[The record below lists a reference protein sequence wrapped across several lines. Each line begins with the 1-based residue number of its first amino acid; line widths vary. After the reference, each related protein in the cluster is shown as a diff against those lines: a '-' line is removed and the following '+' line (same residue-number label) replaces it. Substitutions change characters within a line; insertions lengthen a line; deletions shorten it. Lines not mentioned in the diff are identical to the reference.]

1 MAGNYTPDRSGVA
14 RMLASNGMRAFAQST
29 ADTAAIMA
37 AARMPRRTGELAGSI
52 TARAVRGGKEGG
64 RWVGEVEATAPHAA
78 AVEFGNRK
86 SKARHV
92 LRDVAREM
100 GS

>member
-1 MAGNYTPDRSGVA
+1 MAGAYTPDRSGVA

-29 ADTAAIMA
+29 ADAAAITV
-37 AARMPRRTGELAGSI
+37 AARLPRLRGDLVGSVA
-52 TARAVRGGKEGG
+52 ARAVRGRDG

-78 AVEFGNRK
+78 AVEFGNRT

-92 LRDVAREM
+92 LRDVAKEF